1 MNGEISNRNQN
12 RFLYKAVN
20 MFKSAVKSG
29 ILTWGSLTYYHWLTF
44 GASLQ
49 WLCRELQFFGTGFIF
64 RSRSLPLGWRSSM
77 SCLFLHF
84 HPYDQRLAQALK
96 ASKGGEERMN
106 ICCPFSSLC
115 LLFIPSLLLCARPS
129 VLCWLWHLY
138 SFPYACTALL
148 IVPICQ
154 TLHNSGNDTAHPLRK
169 AYCICNRTPNACSN
183 TITLT
188 DIHMCACVLHIK
200 RCSLLGWPLIGFDTH
215 YQLSLMWN

>member
-115 LLFIPSLLLCARPS
+115 LLFIPSLLLYARPS
-129 VLCWLWHLY
+129 VLCWLWHLFISLCMHCSSY
-138 SFPYACTALL
+138 C
-148 IVPICQ
+148 
-154 TLHNSGNDTAHPLRK
+154 
-169 AYCICNRTPNACSN
+169 AYLSN
-183 TITLT
+183 TAQQWQW
-188 DIHMCACVLHIK
+188 H
-200 RCSLLGWPLIGFDTH
+200 CSSFEKGLLYMLQNT
-215 YQLSLMWN
+215 